1 MMPGM
6 NPRQIEKMMGQ
17 MGIKSKHIEAKRVII
32 EAEGERIIIEP
43 ADVVALEM
51 QGQRH
56 YQITGK
62 ERTEAAISEDDVK
75 LIMEQT
81 GASEK
86 DASEALTTSN
96 GDIAQAILELK
107 KE

>member
-6 NPRQIEKMMGQ
+6 DPKQIGKMMSQ
-17 MGIKSKHIEAKRVII
+17 LGIKSKHIEAKRVVI
-32 EAEGERIIIEP
+32 ETEGERIIIEP

-51 QGQRH
+51 QGQTH
-56 YQITGK
+56 YQVAGTA
-62 ERTEAAISEDDVK
+62 RTEAALSEDDIK

-81 GASEK
+81 GASEN
-86 DASEALTTSN
+86 DARAALTTSN
-96 GDIAQAILELK
+96 GDLAQAILELK